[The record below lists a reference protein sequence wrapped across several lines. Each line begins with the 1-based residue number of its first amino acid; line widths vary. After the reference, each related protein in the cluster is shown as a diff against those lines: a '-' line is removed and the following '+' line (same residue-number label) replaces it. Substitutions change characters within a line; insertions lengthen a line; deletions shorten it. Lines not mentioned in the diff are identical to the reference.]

1 MKWIDSINFSN
12 AKFDSIQAKL
22 FDFAFIELFW
32 KKSPYISVVTGH
44 FKDIPVKNWNL
55 LQVTNHHDYELLL
68 WHQTNVLIL

>member
-32 KKSPYISVVTGH
+32 KIMSV
-44 FKDIPVKNWNL
+44 
-55 LQVTNHHDYELLL
+55 LLL
-68 WHQTNVLIL
+68 AILKTFQ